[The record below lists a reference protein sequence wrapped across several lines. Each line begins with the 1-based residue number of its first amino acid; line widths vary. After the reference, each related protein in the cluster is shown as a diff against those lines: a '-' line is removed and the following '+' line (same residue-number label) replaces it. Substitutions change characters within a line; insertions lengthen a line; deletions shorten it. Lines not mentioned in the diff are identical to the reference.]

1 MMGLVRARREGRL
14 RGVPTILITFACLT
28 LVLSGC
34 GRIASDA
41 PPEPEDT
48 GGTGG
53 SPSASGTGGS
63 GAEPWRTETDPI
75 ELCSAWDDAFCSQF
89 IECFGEDFSENLCTA
104 DPSTH
109 AQCDRANA
117 VSSDYVECMEVLTT
131 PPCIGSLPAIC
142 DGVIVYE

>member
-1 MMGLVRARREGRL
+1 M
-14 RGVPTILITFACLT
+14 PTILITFACLT

-34 GRIASDA
+34 GRTASDA

-48 GGTGG
+48 GGTGS

-75 ELCSAWDDAFCSQF
+75 ELCWSWDDAFCSQF
-89 IECFGEDFSENLCTA
+89 IECFGEDFSETICTS
-104 DPSTH
+104 DPSSH
-109 AQCDRANA
+109 ALCARAIA
-117 VSSDYVECMEVLTT
+117 VGSDDAECMALLTT
-131 PPCIGSLPAIC
+131 PPCIRALPAIC